1 MKLPFGLRWLPGSWH
16 WSALGD
22 ADRLMLALSLS
33 LLLHGP
39 LLLRLLP
46 DGSPQGKPQP
56 LHVRLQGQPT
66 PLARPAQPAPPSPPV
81 LPLVKKPP
89 VSPEIMTGH
98 SQHHLPKQASAPQVL
113 IAETPARQAPASAP
127 QASQPAVAAD
137 QPLPVQTAT
146 AATTDT
152 DADAQQWGV
161 DVYYAARQVD
171 VVALEQVPI
180 VLLAP
185 YGLGMDDVDVTLRVY
200 INEQGTVDAVQL
212 VSAQPAGVEQ
222 PLIEVFRQARFYPAV
237 RDGRAVKS
245 FKLVRIGP
253 QGDSDASAAQ

>member
-1 MKLPFGLRWLPGSWH
+1 MNLPFGLRWLPGSWH

-56 LHVRLQGQPT
+56 MHVRLQGEPS
-66 PLARPAQPAPPSPPV
+66 PLAKPAQPVPPV
-81 LPLVKKPP
+81 LPVEKKQV
-89 VSPEIMTGH
+89 VSPAVLTGH
-98 SQHHLPKQASAPQVL
+98 GQHRMPKQASVAQAL
-113 IAETPARQAPASAP
+113 PAATLAQQAPASAP
-127 QASQPAVAAD
+127 QASQPAVAAN
-137 QPLPVQTAT
+137 QSLPVQTAT
-146 AATTDT
+146 PATIDT
-152 DADAQQWGV
+152 DADAQEWGV

-171 VVALEQVPI
+171 VVALEQMPI
-180 VLLAP
+180 VLVAP

-212 VSAQPAGVEQ
+212 LSAQPAGVEQ

-237 RDGRAVKS
+237 REGRAVKS

-253 QGDSDASAAQ
+253 HGDSDASAAQ

>member
-1 MKLPFGLRWLPGSWH
+1 MKLPYGLRWLPGSWH

-46 DGSPQGKPQP
+46 DGNPKGKPQP
-56 LHVRLQGQPT
+56 MHVRLQAQSSPSAK
-66 PLARPAQPAPPSPPV
+66 PVQPAAPV
-81 LPLVKKPP
+81 LPAVKKRA
-89 VSPEIMTGH
+89 VSPAVLTGH
-98 SQHHLPKQASAPQVL
+98 SQHRLPKEASAAQAL
-113 IAETPARQAPASAP
+113 PAAALALPTPASAP
-127 QASQPAVAAD
+127 QASLPASAPARF
-137 QPLPVQTAT
+137 LPDQTASQS
-146 AATTDT
+146 AAA
-152 DADAQQWGV
+152 DADADVQQLGV

-171 VVALEQVPI
+171 VVAQEQVPI

-185 YGLGMDDVDVTLRVY
+185 YGLGMDDVDVSFRVY

-222 PLIEVFRQARFYPAV
+222 PLMEVFRQARFYPAV
-237 RDGRAVKS
+237 RDGHAVKS
-245 FKLVRIGP
+245 FKLIRIGP
-253 QGDSDASAAQ
+253 QNDSDASAAR

>member
-1 MKLPFGLRWLPGSWH
+1 
-16 WSALGD
+16 
-22 ADRLMLALSLS
+22 MLALSLS

-66 PLARPAQPAPPSPPV
+66 PPARPAQPVPPV
-81 LPLVKKPP
+81 LPVVKAACQPGCLDRAQP
-89 VSPEIMTGH
+89 AADAQE
-98 SQHHLPKQASAPQVL
+98 ASAAQAL
-113 IAETPARQAPASAP
+113 PAAALAQQPRRAHRRPV
-127 QASQPAVAAD
+127 QPAVAAD
-137 QPLPVQTAT
+137 QSLPVQTAT
-146 AATTDT
+146 PATTDT

-171 VVALEQVPI
+171 VVALEQLPI

-200 INEQGTVDAVQL
+200 INEQGTVDAVQM
-212 VSAQPAGVEQ
+212 VSAQPAGQ
-222 PLIEVFRQARFYPAV
+222 R
-237 RDGRAVKS
+237 S
-245 FKLVRIGP
+245 H
-253 QGDSDASAAQ
+253 

>member
-1 MKLPFGLRWLPGSWH
+1 
-16 WSALGD
+16 
-22 ADRLMLALSLS
+22 MLALSLS

-66 PLARPAQPAPPSPPV
+66 PPARPAQPVPPV
-81 LPLVKKPP
+81 LPVVKKQP
-89 VSPEIMTGH
+89 VSPAVLTGH
-98 SQHHLPKQASAPQVL
+98 SQLRMPKEASAAQAL
-113 IAETPARQAPASAP
+113 PAAALAQQTPASAP
-127 QASQPAVAAD
+127 QAIQPAVAAD
-137 QPLPVQTAT
+137 QSLPVQTAT
-146 AATTDT
+146 PATTDT

-185 YGLGMDDVDVTLRVY
+185 YGLGMDDVDVSLRVY

-253 QGDSDASAAQ
+253 HADSDASAAQ

>member
-1 MKLPFGLRWLPGSWH
+1 MNLPFGLRWLPGSWR

-56 LHVRLQGQPT
+56 LHVRLQSPS
-66 PLARPAQPAPPSPPV
+66 PPVARPAQPAPPV
-81 LPLVKKPP
+81 LPVVKKPP
-89 VSPEIMTGH
+89 VSPETMTGH
-98 SQHHLPKQASAPQVL
+98 SPHRMPKQASAAQALP
-113 IAETPARQAPASAP
+113 AETLAQQAPASAP

-137 QPLPVQTAT
+137 QSLPVQA
-146 AATTDT
+146 AMPATTDT
-152 DADAQQWGV
+152 DGDVQQLGV

-171 VVALEQVPI
+171 VVALEQMPI

-253 QGDSDASAAQ
+253 QGERDASAAQ

>member
-1 MKLPFGLRWLPGSWH
+1 MKLPYGLRWLPGSWH

-56 LHVRLQGQPT
+56 LHVRLQGQPR
-66 PLARPAQPAPPSPPV
+66 PLARPAQPALPV
-81 LPLVKKPP
+81 LPVVKKPP
-89 VSPEIMTGH
+89 VSPETMTGH
-98 SQHHLPKQASAPQVL
+98 SQHRLPKQTSAPQAL
-113 IAETPARQAPASAP
+113 TAETLAQQAPASAP

-152 DADAQQWGV
+152 GADAQQWGV

-171 VVALEQVPI
+171 VVALEQMPI

-185 YGLGMDDVDVTLRVY
+185 YGLGMDDVDVTLRIY

-253 QGDSDASAAQ
+253 HADSDASAAQ